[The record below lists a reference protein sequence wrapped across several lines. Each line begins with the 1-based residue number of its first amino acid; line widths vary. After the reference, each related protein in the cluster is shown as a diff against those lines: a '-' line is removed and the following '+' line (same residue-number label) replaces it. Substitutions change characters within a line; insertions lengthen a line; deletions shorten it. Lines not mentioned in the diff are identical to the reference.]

1 MRRRRRYNRGG
12 NIPYQTGAYN
22 NPYRRGGGIK
32 RFHAGG
38 RPHSHRPRRMPQPI
52 PGGPGMP
59 PPNVDNYSMGGAMR
73 RNSVGPYNPRRLR
86 PAGNNLM
93 NEQYCQ
99 PWPRCQGYTDPINDH
114 QLTSQGYGGM
124 CSNTWGPH
132 CGPGLT
138 CHQGMCIYLHKGV
151 TVTAEREYRR
161 GGTMRRRYGHGGGI
175 NTAAPNSCID
185 QHGNNVPC

>member
-32 RFHAGG
+32 RFHSGG
-38 RPHSHRPRRMPQPI
+38 RPHSHRPRRRPQPI

-73 RNSVGPYNPRRLR
+73 RNSVGPYNPRRPR

-93 NEQYCQ
+93 WEQWCV
-99 PWPRCQGYTDPINDH
+99 PWPECSYDKPPNGGNELMGDLYSCRTVGDCPNWANCCSGGVCSVCVTTPEPDRPI
-114 QLTSQGYGGM
+114 
-124 CSNTWGPH
+124 W
-132 CGPGLT
+132 
-138 CHQGMCIYLHKGV
+138 V
-151 TVTAEREYRR
+151 RR
-161 GGTMRRRYGHGGGI
+161 GGPMRRRYGHGGGI
-175 NTAAPNSCID
+175 HTGSPNSCTD
-185 QHGNNVPC
+185 GYGNNVPC